1 MTVMIP
7 VAASTPWP
15 VSHRPVTRP
24 AGQSLILAILLALG
38 MAGGAVAQE
47 RSPTERQS
55 LVDLAYAMG
64 ESHALR
70 QVCNG
75 ETDQFWRD
83 RMMQLSEAEIP
94 DAALDSR
101 LKQSFN
107 SGFAARHTQF
117 TECGM
122 ESRKLELSVARKG
135 QAIASRLANAV
146 RPVKRMGPDDPSLQP
161 PDQESVEPKGPAR

>member
-1 MTVMIP
+1 MIP
-7 VAASTPWP
+7 FTASVVRAGPFN
-15 VSHRPVTRP
+15 P
-24 AGQSLILAILLALG
+24 ASRTASRTLMLAILLALG
-38 MAGGAVAQE
+38 MAGSAFAQE

-117 TECGM
+117 TECGI

-135 QAIASRLANAV
+135 QAIAGRLAKAV
-146 RPVKRMGPDDPSLQP
+146 RPVQRMGPDDPSLQP

>member
-1 MTVMIP
+1 MSRLSAP
-7 VAASTPWP
+7 SP
-15 VSHRPVTRP
+15 R
-24 AGQSLILAILLALG
+24 LAIRSPSRLAALALALALG
-38 MAGGAVAQE
+38 FLAAGAAAAQE

-101 LKQSFN
+101 LKQAFN
-107 SGFAARHTQF
+107 AGFAARHTQF
-117 TECGM
+117 TECGVD
-122 ESRKLELSVARKG
+122 SRKVELSVARKG
-135 QAIASRLANAV
+135 EALSRKLAASV
-146 RPVKRMGPDDPSLQP
+146 RPVQRMGPDDPSLQP
-161 PDQESVEPKGPAR
+161 KDQESVEPKAPTR

>member
-1 MTVMIP
+1 MSRSF
-7 VAASTPWP
+7 AAA
-15 VSHRPVTRP
+15 RP
-24 AGQSLILAILLALG
+24 ALRSPFRLAVLALVLGPVLGLLA
-38 MAGGAVAQE
+38 AGAAGAQE

-83 RMMQLSEAEIP
+83 RMLQLSEAEVP
-94 DAALDSR
+94 DASLDAR
-101 LKQSFN
+101 LKQAFN

-117 TECGM
+117 TDCGID
-122 ESRKLELSVARKG
+122 SRKVELSVARKG
-135 QAIASRLANAV
+135 EALSRRLAASV
-146 RPVKRMGPDDPSLQP
+146 RPVQRMGPDDPSLQP
-161 PDQESVEPKGPAR
+161 KSEDAAEPKAPAR

>member
-1 MTVMIP
+1 MIP
-7 VAASTPWP
+7 FTASVARAGPYSPASRTA
-15 VSHRPVTRP
+15 SRT
-24 AGQSLILAILLALG
+24 LMLAILLGLG
-38 MAGGAVAQE
+38 MAGSAFAQE

-135 QAIASRLANAV
+135 QAIAGRLAKAV
-146 RPVKRMGPDDPSLQP
+146 RPVQRMGPDDPSLQP